1 MMKIRHLAI
10 VAASL
15 GLALAAHSAQAQVPQ
30 REKMK
35 TCNAEA
41 KASAKKGDERKAFMK
56 TCLSSGA
63 STKAT
68 AAPAK
73 TATPKPA
80 KP

>member
-10 VAASL
+10 VGASL
-15 GLALAAHSAQAQVPQ
+15 GLALTAHATQAQVTQ

-41 KASAKKGDERKAFMK
+41 KAGAKKGDERKAFMK
-56 TCLSSGA
+56 TCLSSGSSNKSA
-63 STKAT
+63 AAAQAKA
-68 AAPAK
+68 
-73 TATPKPA
+73 PKSA